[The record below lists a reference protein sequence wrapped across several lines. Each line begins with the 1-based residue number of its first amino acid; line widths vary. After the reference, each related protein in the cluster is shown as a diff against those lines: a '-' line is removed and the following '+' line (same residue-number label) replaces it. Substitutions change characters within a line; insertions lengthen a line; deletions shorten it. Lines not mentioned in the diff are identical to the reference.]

1 MPPDKRNPGGQ
12 LGNLNAAKNIWS
24 ALRRVQQGKPLPP
37 ELARVVALAE
47 REAEMLISDKGG
59 RENMSGAEQLMIG
72 IWRSGRQCELL
83 IWFELLERGAIQANE
98 DGSWDLQPGAQ
109 RLAQFLGQQ
118 RAALQVLGLERR
130 ARDVTALDQYLKEKG
145 YHAQ

>member
-1 MPPDKRNPGGQ
+1 M
-12 LGNLNAAKNIWS
+12 
-24 ALRRVQQGKPLPP
+24 
-37 ELARVVALAE
+37 VALAE

-109 RLAQFLGQQ
+109 RLSGFLGQQ

-130 ARDVTALDQYLKEKG
+130 ARSVQDLQAYLQQSQKEE
-145 YHAQ
+145 